1 MMKTPSTTLT
11 KALPMGIIPHI
22 HHKPYLPIQKQK
34 QFLELQNVKRHT
46 QRKLQVQ
53 KLNFFYSTK

>member
-1 MMKTPSTTLT
+1 
-11 KALPMGIIPHI
+11 MGIIPHI
-22 HHKPYLPIQKQK
+22 HNKPYLPIQKQQ
-34 QFLELQNVKRHT
+34 QFLELQNVKHHT